1 MSPAKRRPPSRQR
14 SPREGG
20 RRPHGEGRGAAP
32 LQRRRAEGL
41 GGDQVE
47 GRHAILELLEAQT
60 RPTVRVFMAADLDPA
75 PELDRIEQ
83 LCRERRVPLDMVSR
97 TRISRE
103 AATESHQG
111 VVAKARQLKSLDL
124 EALVHDGPTAVA
136 PFLLIADGIT
146 DPHNLGSLLRSA
158 ECAGV
163 TGIVVPKHR
172 AARITP
178 TVTKV
183 AAGAIE
189 HLRFAQVAGIPTAIE
204 QLKRMGV
211 VVVGLAGES
220 RTSLYDVN
228 LGANPIALVI
238 GSEDAGL
245 AQLTRKRCS
254 SVCSIPMRGETESLN
269 ASVAGAIAIFEASR
283 QRQR

>member
-1 MSPAKRRPPSRQR
+1 MSPASRRPSPRQR
-14 SPREGG
+14 PPQGG
-20 RRPHGEGRGAAP
+20 ARPGGPA
-32 LQRRRAEGL
+32 QRRRADGL

-47 GRHAILELLEAQT
+47 GRHAILELLVAQT
-60 RPTVRVFMAADLDPA
+60 RPAVRVFMAADLDPA

-97 TRISRE
+97 ARLSRE

-111 VVAKARQLKSLDL
+111 VVAKARALKSLDL
-124 EALVHDGPTAVA
+124 EDLVTASPKGVPA
-136 PFLLIADGIT
+136 FLVVVDGIT

-189 HLRFAQVAGIPTAIE
+189 HLRFSQVAGVPTAID

-211 VVVGLAGES
+211 LVVGLAGES
-220 RTSLYDVN
+220 RTSLYETD
-228 LGANPIALVI
+228 LGSAPIALVI
-238 GSEDAGL
+238 GSEDSGL
-245 AQLTRKRCS
+245 AQLTRKRCNA
-254 SVCSIPMRGETESLN
+254 VCSIPMRGSSESLN
-269 ASVAGAIAIFEASR
+269 ASVAGAIAIFETAR
-283 QRQR
+283 QRRR

>member
-1 MSPAKRRPPSRQR
+1 MSPAPRRPS
-14 SPREGG
+14 SPRNRPSQGVRPGG
-20 RRPHGEGRGAAP
+20 PA
-32 LQRRRAEGL
+32 QRRRADGL
-41 GGDQVE
+41 GGDQIE
-47 GRHAILELLEAQT
+47 GRNAILELLIAQT
-60 RPTVRVFMAADLDPA
+60 RPAVRVFMAADLDPA

-83 LCRERRVPLDMVSR
+83 LCRERRVSLDMVSR
-97 TRISRE
+97 ARISRE

-111 VVAKARQLKSLDL
+111 VVAKARPLQSLDL
-124 EALVHDGPTAVA
+124 EELVMGGPSGVA

-163 TGIVVPKHR
+163 TGIIVPKHR

-189 HLRFAQVAGIPTAIE
+189 HLRFSQVAGVPTAIE

-220 RTSLYDVN
+220 RKSIYDAD
-228 LGANPIALVI
+228 LASAPIALVI
-238 GSEDAGL
+238 GSEDSGL
-245 AQLTRKRCS
+245 AQLTRKRCN
-254 SVCSIPMRGETESLN
+254 SVCAIPMRGSSDSLN
-269 ASVAGAIAIFEASR
+269 ASVAGAIAIFETAR
-283 QRQR
+283 QRRG

>member
-1 MSPAKRRPPSRQR
+1 MSPTNRRP
-14 SPREGG
+14 SPRNRPPQGGG
-20 RRPHGEGRGAAP
+20 RPTGRSGGP
-32 LQRRRAEGL
+32 TQRRRAEGL
-41 GGDQVE
+41 GGDQIE
-47 GRHAILELLEAQT
+47 GRHAIIELLQAQT
-60 RPTVRVFMAADLDPA
+60 RPATRVFMAADLDPS

-83 LCRERRVPLDMVSR
+83 LCRERRVPLEMVSR
-97 TRISRE
+97 ARISRE

-111 VVAKARQLKSLDL
+111 VVAKARPLKSLDL
-124 EALVHDGPTAVA
+124 EELVSSGPQHET

-189 HLRFAQVAGIPTAIE
+189 HLRFSQVAGIPTAIE
-204 QLKRMGV
+204 HLKRMGV

-220 RTSLYDVN
+220 RTSLYDTN
-228 LGANPIALVI
+228 LGSNPIALVI
-238 GSEDAGL
+238 GSEESGL

-254 SVCSIPMRGETESLN
+254 SVCSIPMRGSTESLN
-269 ASVAGAIAIFEASR
+269 ASVAGAIAIFEAAR
-283 QRQR
+283 QRRG